1 MARYRARQIIAEQYR
16 WAGRKLASVR
26 VRQWHADTEAY
37 FQAHRAELIAQAQID
52 VAKIK
57 NSCTTQ
63 GRLKSLNNFGTK
75 VRCEMIIGYA
85 RCSTEQQD
93 YQSQLDALH
102 AAGCERVYSEKESG
116 AKSDRRQLANALN
129 ALGPG
134 GVLVVTK
141 LDRLAR
147 SLKDLLLT
155 LDAITAAGAGFKCLD
170 VRRTLPHRTYNG

>member
-1 MARYRARQIIAEQYR
+1 
-16 WAGRKLASVR
+16 
-26 VRQWHADTEAY
+26 
-37 FQAHRAELIAQAQID
+37 
-52 VAKIK
+52 
-57 NSCTTQ
+57 
-63 GRLKSLNNFGTK
+63 
-75 VRCEMIIGYA
+75 MIIGYA

-134 GVLVVTK
+134 GVLIVTK

-155 LDAITAAGAGFKCLD
+155 LDAIKGAGAGFRCLD
-170 VRRTLPHRTYNG
+170 VPALDTTSPYGQLLLGVLGALAEFERSLIISRTSEGRRRAMAKGTRFGRKHKLTRFQIDEALARRANGETCREIARVFNVSHSLISRL